1 MALIDLKN
9 VTMVIED
16 NGATNSVEIKIGE
29 GQMRY
34 TEKKNRTYRKNR
46 GKLDEVIDGDEEPMD
61 VAFDFQW
68 EYIKASAGDPPTIED
83 ALKQRG
89 EASDWVSVESDA
101 CQPYAVNIRLRNVVP
116 CGDDEDEIILLEK
129 FRWEQLD
136 HDVRGASVSCTGKCN
151 MTEATLSRLA
161 GA

>member
-9 VTMVIED
+9 VTMVIKD
-16 NGATNSVEIKIGE
+16 NGANEVEIKIGE

-34 TEKKNRTYRKNR
+34 TEKKTRIYRKDR
-46 GKLDEVIDGDEEPMD
+46 GLLDEVVNGDEEPMD
-61 VAFDFQW
+61 VVFDLQW
-68 EYIKASAGDPPTIED
+68 EYIKASSGGTPTIED

-89 EASDWVSVESDA
+89 EASAWVSTDDDLCA
-101 CQPYAVNIRLRNVVP
+101 PYCVDIELHNAVP
-116 CGDDEDEIILLEK
+116 CGDDEDEVILLEH

-136 HDVRGASVSCTGKCN
+136 HDLRGATIACTGKCN
-151 MTEATLSRLA
+151 KVEATVTRQA